1 MNYKIL
7 QLSIFFNVLIFSLQ
21 AQKLTPKQQAK
32 LDSLKGVLKKDIVD
46 TLKVQALIRLCQV
59 YFHSGE
65 KQAVE
70 YNDQAFE
77 LSTKINYQRGL
88 VWATHNKGTFLIAQ
102 GKYDEAKEYLNKAL
116 LLAKGKY
123 TMETVPILYDLGV
136 VNRRSGNQP
145 KGLDYY
151 LEALKVL
158 ETIQVKTK
166 ESNVQ
171 YCNITQAIGVI
182 YFEQDDYDKAISF
195 FEKSSN
201 KCKEINY
208 ELGLSYN
215 YNGLG
220 GTYRKMKNY
229 AKAMEYLRKSLELAN
244 KNHYER
250 LRADLLGD
258 IGEIYQIQNQADSSL
273 NYYIE
278 SKKISE
284 TLSDSVGIANSMLGI
299 ANAYTIKGNLRDAQT
314 TASEGL
320 EIALKLN
327 NLQNI
332 KEAYKVLADIY
343 EAKKQP
349 QEALD
354 YFKKAKELEDTLY
367 NAEKHKQILQVQNQY
382 ENYKKEEQVLK
393 QKYEIEDLKK
403 QNKIGFL
410 FTVLLIVALLS
421 TVLISYL
428 LIKQK
433 QLKAKKDKVL
443 MELEQ
448 AMLKEEQMQTQLE
461 LSNTRLQLEGKDK
474 ELTSF
479 TLNMIQKN
487 ELLNELK
494 GQVEDLISKSE
505 DKSVIQPL
513 QRLKQNIQSN
523 DQSDKQWEN
532 FRVAFEQVH
541 KTFFNNLQ
549 QQYPDITP
557 YDLKLSALLRLNF
570 SSKEIASFL
579 SISEDSVK
587 KARYRLRKKL
597 NLEQDENLVG
607 FLMKIEET

>member
-1 MNYKIL
+1 M
-7 QLSIFFNVLIFSLQ
+7 SINNLY
-21 AQKLTPKQQAK
+21 AQKLSPKQQAK
-32 LDSLKGVLKKDIVD
+32 LDSLKNVLQKNIPD
-46 TLKVQALIRLCQV
+46 TSKVQVLIRLCQV
-59 YFHSGE
+59 YFHAGE
-65 KQAVE
+65 KQAIE
-70 YNDQAFE
+70 YNTQAFE

-88 VWATHNKGTFLIAQ
+88 VWATHNKGTFMIAQ
-102 GKYDEAKEYLNKAL
+102 GKYSEAKEFLNKAL
-116 LLAKGKY
+116 QLAKGKY
-123 TMETVPILYDLGV
+123 IGETVPILYDLGV
-136 VNRRSGNQP
+136 VNRRDGNQP

-158 ETIQVKTK
+158 DSLQSKTK
-166 ESNVQ
+166 ESKVQ

-220 GTYRKMKNY
+220 GIYRKKKNY
-229 AKAMEYLRKSLELAN
+229 SKAMEYLQKSLELAN

-258 IGEIYQIQNQADSSL
+258 IGEIFKIQNQSDSSL
-273 NYYIE
+273 IYYQE

-299 ANAYTIKGNLRDAQT
+299 ANAYNMKGNQEEAQKI
-314 TASEGL
+314 ALEGL
-320 EIALKLN
+320 QIATKLN

-332 KEAYKVLADIY
+332 KDAYQTLANIY
-343 EAKKQP
+343 ESKKQP
-349 QEALD
+349 QEALN
-354 YFKKAKELEDTLY
+354 YFKKAKILEDTLY
-367 NAEKHKQILQVQNQY
+367 NAEKHKQILNVQNQY
-382 ENYKKEEQVLK
+382 ENYKKEQQVLE
-393 QKYEIEDLKK
+393 QKYEIDSLKK
-403 QNKIGFL
+403 QNKIGLL
-410 FTVLLIVALLS
+410 FTILLILALFS
-421 TVLISYL
+421 TLLISYL
-428 LIKQK
+428 LIKQR
-433 QLKAKKDKVL
+433 QLKTKKDKAL

-448 AMLKEEQMQTQLE
+448 AILKEEQMQTQLE
-461 LSNTRLQLEGKDK
+461 LSSTRQQLESKDK

-494 GQVEDLISKSE
+494 QQVEDLISKSD
-505 DKSVIQPL
+505 DKAVLQPL
-513 QRLKQNIQSN
+513 QKLKQNIQSN

-532 FRVAFEQVH
+532 FRIAFEQVH
-541 KTFFNNLQ
+541 KTFFQNLQ
-549 QQYPDITP
+549 NQYPDITP
-557 YDLKLSALLRLNF
+557 YDMKLSALLRLNF

-597 NLEQDENLVG
+597 NLEQDENLVA
-607 FLMKIEET
+607 FLMKLE